1 MDAAAWNS
9 LPWLMGGL
17 CALVVLA
24 LLRRPLGGLFRL
36 LGRSGVGLAFLAVFA
51 PVGQFLGANL
61 GINLFNALILGALG
75 VPGFGL
81 LMMLNWVLQ

>member
-9 LPWLMGGL
+9 LPWLMG
-17 CALVVLA
+17 
-24 LLRRPLGGLFRL
+24 
-36 LGRSGVGLAFLAVFA
+36 GVGLAFLAVFA